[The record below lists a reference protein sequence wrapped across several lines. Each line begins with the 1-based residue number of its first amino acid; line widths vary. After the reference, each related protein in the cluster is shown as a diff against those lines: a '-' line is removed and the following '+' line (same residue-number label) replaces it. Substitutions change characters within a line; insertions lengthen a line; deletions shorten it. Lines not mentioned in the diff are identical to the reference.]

1 MVDSC
6 MYSLFVCFASFLL
19 GFLLGFLLVFLLGF
33 LLVFLLGF
41 VRVPASV
48 FIRVLDSA
56 SVSVHVGFLFI
67 RSGGPLTS
75 PGGLVEVCVRCAVH
89 VWRSHGWTERG
100 RDATTA

>member
-1 MVDSC
+1 

-48 FIRVLDSA
+48 FM
-56 SVSVHVGFLFI
+56 
-67 RSGGPLTS
+67 SGS
-75 PGGLVEVCVRCAVH
+75 
-89 VWRSHGWTERG
+89 
-100 RDATTA
+100 